1 MYERNWTQNGHKCVF
16 YDLLI
21 NNKIYKCVQ
30 RSVHNFGYPLMP
42 VPTQIPSNLQ
52 HSYVSIYRAEAY
64 LGYRNEM
71 TASLTAE

>member
-1 MYERNWTQNGHKCVF
+1 
-16 YDLLI
+16 
-21 NNKIYKCVQ
+21 
-30 RSVHNFGYPLMP
+30 MP
-42 VPTQIPSNLQ
+42 VPTHTQIPSNLQ